1 MKLIITEKD
10 TAAKKIASILGGG
23 KVTASSYQKVPI
35 YTFSADSEEFTCI
48 GLKGHIVQL
57 EYPEEYSDWR
67 KVEPRELI
75 DAELIKA
82 PSAKS
87 VVNALKKTAKDAGSV
102 IIATD
107 FDREGELI
115 GLEALEQTVE
125 ANPALSQGVRRARY
139 SALTA
144 EEINR
149 AFADTTEL
157 SIPLAQAGEA
167 RQDIDLIWGATLTR
181 FISLATSRLGN
192 QFLSVGRVQSPTL
205 ALIVG
210 RELERRV
217 FTAVPYWQVFAE
229 LGSSQGDF
237 TAQHKTDRF
246 QDEKEAKTALANA
259 GAAATGKVTA
269 VKSTQKKL
277 QPPAP
282 FNTTAYTKAATSLGM
297 SAARAIRLAEDLYLG
312 GFISYPRTD
321 NTVYPPSLDLK
332 EILVELKKSRDLEPA
347 ASELLGR
354 PQLTPT
360 RGKKQTTDHP
370 PIYPVGVPAAGDKLD
385 DAHWKIWFLVARR
398 FLATLS
404 DEAVSE
410 SNRVDFDIGGEPFA
424 VRGSR
429 IVVPGWLGVYPYSRS
444 RDEEVP
450 RLEEGEEVKVNR
462 VFDEQKETQPPGRYG
477 QGRLIELME
486 QNGLGTKATRHSIIQ
501 NLYDRGYIK
510 NTPVEPTETGIGMVE
525 ALNTYADRITKP
537 EMTAELEEE
546 MNSIAEQAMT
556 KDEVVKRSRE
566 LLHLAYASL
575 EEHKEELAGIIVKG
589 IQEDKVVGACPKCGK
604 QLKII
609 RSKKTK
615 KRFVGCDGYPD
626 CDTTYPLPQMGR
638 LIPMHVECPECHS
651 PKVKIITRGRRP
663 WELCIDPEC
672 PTKEEYRKKAALKK
686 AEKAAEAATA
696 TKTVVR
702 KAKAG
707 AKPASKTRKKAS

>member
-10 TAAKKIASILGGG
+10 TAAKKISNILAGG
-23 KVTASSYQKVPI
+23 KVTTGSYQKIPI
-35 YTFSADSEEFTCI
+35 YTFTADGQDYACV

-57 EYPEEYSDWR
+57 EYPEEFSDWR
-67 KVEPRELI
+67 KVEPKALI
-75 DAELIKA
+75 DAELIKS

-87 VVNALKKTAKDAGSV
+87 VVNALKKTAKDCDSV

-115 GLEALEQTVE
+115 GLEALEQVVE

-139 SALTA
+139 SALIA

-149 AFADTTEL
+149 AFSETTEL

-205 ALIVG
+205 ALIVE
-210 RELERRV
+210 RELERRA
-217 FTAVPYWQVFAE
+217 FIAVPYWQIFADVK
-229 LGSSQGDF
+229 SSQGDF

-246 QDEKEAKTALANA
+246 LDKTESDAALAKA
-259 GAAATGKVTA
+259 GAATTGKVTS

-282 FNTTAYTKAATSLGM
+282 FNTTAYTKAATALGF

-321 NTVYPPSLDLK
+321 NTVYPLSLDLR
-332 EILVELKKSRDLEPA
+332 EILGELKKS
-347 ASELLGR
+347 SELGAAAGELLAR
-354 PQLTPT
+354 PELTPT

-370 PIYPVGVPAAGDKLD
+370 PIYPVGVPGAGDKMD
-385 DAHWKIWFLVARR
+385 DAHWKVWFLVARR

-404 DEAVSE
+404 DEAISE
-410 SNRVDFDIGGEPFA
+410 SNRVDLEIGEEPFA
-424 VRGSR
+424 VKGSR
-429 IVVPGWLGVYPYSRS
+429 IVKDGWLGVYPYGRS
-444 RDEEVP
+444 KDVEVP
-450 RLEEGEEVKVNR
+450 RLQEGEEVQVER
-462 VFDEQKETQPPGRYG
+462 VYDEQKETQPPGRYG

-537 EMTAELEEE
+537 QMTAELEEE

-589 IQEDKVVGACPKCGK
+589 IQEDKVVGTCPKCGK
-604 QLKII
+604 PLKII

-615 KRFVGCDGYPD
+615 KRFIGCDGYPD
-626 CDTTYPLPQMGR
+626 CDSTYPLPQMGR
-638 LIPMHVECPECHS
+638 LIPMHVECPSCHT

-663 WELCIDPEC
+663 WELCIDPDC
-672 PTKEEYRKKAALKK
+672 PTKDEYKKKAVARK
-686 AEKAAEAATA
+686 AEKAAEAAATPSAKVKKAAAA
-696 TKTVVR
+696 TKVVR
-702 KAKAG
+702 KK
-707 AKPASKTRKKAS
+707 KKAS